1 MTSELTPRAS
11 RAQRR
16 NTVLSALCLAA
27 PLLGLL
33 WVPWYA
39 GGGPALAG
47 VPFFYWY
54 QFAWVPVSAL
64 LLLAAYRLRRA
75 DPPRTDPPRTD
86 PPGPTL
92 TRGGTP

>member
-1 MTSELTPRAS
+1 MTSAFTPRAS
-11 RAQRR
+11 RARR
-16 NTVLSALCLAA
+16 RTTVLSVLCLAA

-75 DPPRTDPPRTD
+75 DPPRADPLDTD

>member
-1 MTSELTPRAS
+1 M
-11 RAQRR
+11 
-16 NTVLSALCLAA
+16 SALCLAA

>member
-1 MTSELTPRAS
+1 MTAELTPRAS
-11 RAQRR
+11 RARRR

-39 GGGPALAG
+39 GGGPALVG

-75 DPPRTDPPRTD
+75 DPPRTDPP
-86 PPGPTL
+86 GPTL

>member
-1 MTSELTPRAS
+1 MTPNVTPPR
-11 RAQRR
+11 RR
-16 NTVLSALCLAA
+16 NAVLAALCLAA

-33 WVPWYA
+33 WIPWYA

-54 QFAWVPVSAL
+54 QFAWVPMTAVL
-64 LLLAAYRLRRA
+64 LLVAYR
-75 DPPRTDPPRTD
+75 
-86 PPGPTL
+86 L